1 MHIFLIDSRLKILFL
16 SSLSKLNLLLELDSE
31 EIIPKIVLK
40 FVSSVITG
48 LTLFNSFKI
57 FVLFIIST
65 QNKINLFFPQ
75 IKTH

>member
-1 MHIFLIDSRLKILFL
+1 MHIFLIDLRSKILFL

-48 LTLFNSFKI
+48 LTFFNSFKI

-65 QNKINLFFPQ
+65 VNKINLFFPQ

>member
-48 LTLFNSFKI
+48 LTFFNSFKI

-65 QNKINLFFPQ
+65 ANKINLFFPQ